1 MDYSVLVIENADLP
15 FPWRVAITPDSS
27 IDNALDD
34 LLKISE
40 PVSVENDLDFESWGA
55 SEARLPVSDRAKLRT
70 LHKWE
75 LIENQVTS
83 ESAWIRLQESLDGVG
98 VVISGA
104 IFLPRSPGE
113 RLNNRTIRA
122 LPLAAI
128 ESSIN
133 VRKQLERAIFR
144 IGVALEKD
152 DWTPAE
158 EVGNPRK
165 VSNFYERVAAQFID
179 MKRREV
185 QRPVHA
191 MAELNKRPLKTVQG
205 WVTEARRRQ
214 LLPPAS
220 PGLAS

>member
-1 MDYSVLVIENADLP
+1 MIENEDLP
-15 FPWRVAITPDSS
+15 FPWRVAIAPNEDIRSG
-27 IDNALDD
+27 LDD

-40 PVSVENDLDFESWGA
+40 PVSAENDLDFESWGSSNA
-55 SEARLPVSDRAKLRT
+55 KLPVSDRAKLRT
-70 LHKWE
+70 LHTWE
-75 LIENQVTS
+75 LIENQITS

-104 IFLPRSPGE
+104 VFLPKAPGE

-122 LPLAAI
+122 LPLASI

-133 VRKQLERAIFR
+133 VRKQLDRAYLR
-144 IGVALEKD
+144 IGFALAND
-152 DWTPAE
+152 DWSPTE

-165 VSNFYERVAAQFID
+165 VPNFYERVASQFLD
-179 MKRREV
+179 MKRRDI
-185 QRPVHA
+185 QKPVHA

-205 WVTEARRRQ
+205 WITEARRRQ